1 MSETSKTAKVKRG
14 RTLKPD
20 EKIRARNERVIIKA
34 AIEVFSRKG
43 FDGTRIS
50 EIANLSGL
58 PKANVYYYFESKE
71 AVYRAVVA
79 HLLKGWDDA
88 LDLIQADR
96 EPADALRD
104 YVRAKLKY
112 TRRNASESRLFAA
125 EIIRGAHF
133 LTRSDHR
140 HMQDVTDRAVGV
152 LERWIADRKL
162 RPVDPRHL
170 LIMLWSATQF
180 YGDFEPLARGALGAK
195 ALTGVIYDAAADTI
209 LETVLHGLLL
219 GPEAEG

>member
-1 MSETSKTAKVKRG
+1 MGETSNTAKVKRG
-14 RTLKPD
+14 RTVKPD
-20 EKIRARNERVIIKA
+20 EKIRERNERVIIKA

-50 EIANLSGL
+50 DIASLSGL

-88 LDLIQADR
+88 IDLIQADR

-125 EIIRGAHF
+125 EIIRGAQF

-140 HMQDVTDRAVGV
+140 HMHDVTERAVSV
-152 LERWIADRKL
+152 LEGWIADEKL
-162 RPVDPRHL
+162 QPVDPRHL
-170 LIMLWSATQF
+170 LIMLWAATQF
-180 YGDFEPLARGALGAK
+180 YGDFEPLARGALGVK
-195 ALTGVIYDAAADTI
+195 ALTSGVYDAAADTI
-209 LETVLHGLLL
+209 VQTILNGLLM
-219 GPEAEG
+219 GQDTES

>member
-1 MSETSKTAKVKRG
+1 MSETAKKAKTRQGPKAEER
-14 RTLKPD
+14 
-20 EKIRARNERVIIKA
+20 IRARNERLIIKA

-50 EIANLSGL
+50 EIADVSGL

-71 AVYRAVVA
+71 AIYRAVVA
-79 HLLKGWDDA
+79 HLLKSWDDA
-88 LDLIQADR
+88 LDLIQPER
-96 EPADALRD
+96 VPSEALRD
-104 YVRAKLKY
+104 YVKAKLDY

-133 LTRSDHR
+133 LTRSDRSHI
-140 HMQDVTDRAVGV
+140 QEVTDRAVRV
-152 LERWIADRKL
+152 LEQWIAEGKL

-180 YGDFEPLARGALGAK
+180 YGDFEPLARGALGVRS
-195 ALTGVIYDAAADTI
+195 LTGAVYDAAAETLLQTI
-209 LETVLHGLLL
+209 LLGLD
-219 GPEAEG
+219 PRA

>member
-1 MSETSKTAKVKRG
+1 MGETSNTAKGKRG
-14 RTLKPD
+14 GTVKPD

-50 EIANLSGL
+50 EIASLSGL

-112 TRRNASESRLFAA
+112 TRRNTSESRLFAA
-125 EIIRGAHF
+125 EIIRGAQF
-133 LTRSDHR
+133 LTRGDHR
-140 HMQDVTDRAVGV
+140 HMQDVTDRAVRV
-152 LERWIADRKL
+152 LEGWIADEKL

-180 YGDFEPLARGALGAK
+180 YGDFEPLARGALGVK
-195 ALTGVIYDAAADTI
+195 ALTSAVYDAAAETI
-209 LETVLHGLLL
+209 LQTVLNGLLV
-219 GPEAEG
+219 GQDAGR